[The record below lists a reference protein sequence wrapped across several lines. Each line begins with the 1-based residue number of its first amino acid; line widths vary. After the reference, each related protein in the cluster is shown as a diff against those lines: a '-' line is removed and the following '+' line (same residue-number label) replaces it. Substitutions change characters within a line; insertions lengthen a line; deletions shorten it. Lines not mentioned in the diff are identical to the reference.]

1 MIRLAFYHLFFKNV
15 FRTVGRFRDCTKCIL
30 GGPQSPVSVAPSQ
43 LWICTSG
50 LLAGPIARRLQSR
63 TVNGGTW
70 FVVVMVLE
78 WRHGPFQLCGFD
90 GNDDVFVETRNLFT
104 CQNIHCWIFWALFFS
119 LVNYLHRWMM
129 LDDVP
134 VMMRW
139 WCCVLYNRVQ
149 RLQSVWYVHTI
160 KMLQTVK
167 LYAVESV
174 WAWHCEWST
183 EDDGRDIQ
191 ERTNQ
196 VLTFLFLILNYSQ
209 DAYFQ

>member
-1 MIRLAFYHLFFKNV
+1 
-15 FRTVGRFRDCTKCIL
+15 
-30 GGPQSPVSVAPSQ
+30 
-43 LWICTSG
+43 
-50 LLAGPIARRLQSR
+50 
-63 TVNGGTW
+63 
-70 FVVVMVLE
+70 
-78 WRHGPFQLCGFD
+78 
-90 GNDDVFVETRNLFT
+90 
-104 CQNIHCWIFWALFFS
+104 
-119 LVNYLHRWMM
+119 MM